1 MIWLAVVLV
10 SFLGLVWLGQ
20 RRLIYLPDRS
30 LPTPPTD
37 VTVVEFTSEDGV
49 PHRGWWITA
58 EGEPIGTVVVFNGN
72 AGNRAGRLPLARRL
86 AERGIDVLLF
96 DYRGYGDTPG
106 TPSEEGLLADG
117 RAAVAAAEG
126 RSRGPV
132 VLFGESLGAAVAVG
146 VAAEH
151 PPGGLVLRSPFTS
164 LVDVGRFHYPFL
176 PVALLLRDRF
186 PAVDLADRVDA
197 PVVVVLGTGD
207 RVVPPPQSRRVAE
220 AFSARVVEVPDAD
233 HNDPELAWGPQVVD
247 AVASLFDLGAQPS
260 G

>member
-1 MIWLAVVLV
+1 MIWLAVAV
-10 SFLGLVWLGQ
+10 SFVGLVWLGQ

-30 LPTPPTD
+30 LPSPPAE
-37 VTVVEFTSEDGV
+37 VTVVEFTTEDGV
-49 PHRGWWITA
+49 PHRGWWVPA
-58 EGEPIGTVVVFNGN
+58 ETGPVGTVVVFNGN
-72 AGNRAGRLPLARRL
+72 AGNKAGRLPLARRL
-86 AERGIDVLLF
+86 AERGADVLLF

-106 TPSEEGLLADG
+106 APSEEGLVADG
-117 RAAVAAAEG
+117 RAAAVIAEG

-132 VLFGESLGAAVAVG
+132 VYFGESLGAAVAVG

-151 PPGGLVLRSPFTS
+151 PPAGLVLRSPFTS

-176 PVALLLRDRF
+176 PVGLLLRDRF
-186 PAVDLADRVDA
+186 PVVDLAEGIDA

-207 RVVPPPQSRRVAE
+207 RVVPPEQSRRVAD
-220 AFSARVVEVPDAD
+220 AFAARVVEVPGAD
-233 HNDPELAWGPQVVD
+233 HNDPELAWGPKVVD